1 MSGSVGTG
9 VSNEELIILPLLS
22 SVPRSGFIEEGEKE
36 LRVKTG
42 FWMIFSMYFL
52 FYAVIRTQIHYF

>member
-22 SVPRSGFIEEGEKE
+22 SVPRSGFIEMGEKNYE
-36 LRVKTG
+36 
-42 FWMIFSMYFL
+42 
-52 FYAVIRTQIHYF
+52 